1 MPCRIT
7 SLYDPSTSLVPG
19 AALRK
24 DVHLHGRCLAS
35 LNASEQFSRLRLCPQ
50 EAHFIPGPLP
60 RAVLFEQAHD
70 RAQIERWLE
79 RLGLS
84 KDWYELDL
92 DARAESISGGEAR
105 RLTLLR
111 LLNQPGEFN
120 FFDEPTA
127 GLDAASAERTWD
139 LLFEAFKGRGLICVT
154 HDQSALSRFDRVI
167 ALSEGRIIS
176 QGQTNIAQISELAGA
191 PQTL

>member
-1 MPCRIT
+1 M
-7 SLYDPSTSLVPG
+7 V
-19 AALRK
+19 
-24 DVHLHGRCLAS
+24 
-35 LNASEQFSRLRLCPQ
+35 
-50 EAHFIPGPLP
+50 
-60 RAVLFEQAHD
+60 FEQAHD

-79 RLGLS
+79 RLGLG

-127 GLDAASAERTWD
+127 GLDAGSAERTWD
-139 LLFEAFKGRGLICVT
+139 LLFEAFNGRGLVCVT
-154 HDQSALSRFDRVI
+154 HDQSVLSRFDRVI
-167 ALSEGRIIS
+167 TMSEGRIIG
-176 QGQTNIAQISELAGA
+176 QMQTNIAQNPPLAGA
-191 PQTL
+191 PYTL

>member
-1 MPCRIT
+1 M
-7 SLYDPSTSLVPG
+7 
-19 AALRK
+19 
-24 DVHLHGRCLAS
+24 
-35 LNASEQFSRLRLCPQ
+35 
-50 EAHFIPGPLP
+50 
-60 RAVLFEQAHD
+60 LFEQAHD

-167 ALSEGRIIS
+167 TLSEGRIIS
-176 QGQTNIAQISELAGA
+176 QGQTNIAQISELVGA